1 METRTHPQTVSAAH
15 QLGNSGR
22 PFASAATMSKLQ
34 GIKPTGSA
42 LDQQRSGAP
51 ATTSQLNGNEREHRG
66 LLAHLSSGVDEQRLA
81 LRYLIELQAA
91 RAMQRCIKGRRM
103 TQSKQEHRIHL
114 PWLSAKDKLESRCCK
129 SSRRGYS
136 MILMQVAD
144 YLPELMTDPNRR
156 GREEACS
163 HCA

>member
-1 METRTHPQTVSAAH
+1 MGHGFGLSELNGDKNASTDRLRCTPARQLWSAVRI
-15 QLGNSGR
+15 GR
-22 PFASAATMSKLQ
+22 NDVQAT
-34 GIKPTGSA
+34 GHHTGSA

-51 ATTSQLNGNEREHRG
+51 ATTSQLDGNEREHRG

-129 SSRRGYS
+129 SSRTLYGDT
-136 MILMQVAD
+136 A
-144 YLPELMTDPNRR
+144 
-156 GREEACS
+156 
-163 HCA
+163 